1 MPRDKRRH
9 KGNRYALLGIVPIL
23 LVVIAAGAYAL
34 WSNRDSVPTARSV
47 RPVGR
52 LVVVASGTVPST
64 PKLAERNCLRSP
76 DCRNGAGGTEL
87 VQFVKGTVPLS
98 VQSGRVLTDE
108 SCSPDQYGISHCL
121 NEVELA
127 NGTTLVVRHNHNMM
141 NDPCLSPGEQIRVEP
156 LKLFL
161 QS

>member
-1 MPRDKRRH
+1 MPRDKKRR
-9 KGNRYALLGIVPIL
+9 KGNRYWLLGITFIL
-23 LVVIAAGAYAL
+23 LVVIAGAYAL
-34 WSNRDSVPTARSV
+34 WTSRNSVPAAKAV

-52 LVVVASGTVPST
+52 LIVVASRTVPST
-64 PKLAERNCLRSP
+64 PKVAELNCLRSP

-87 VQFVKGTVPLS
+87 VQLVEGTVPLS